1 MEQFTIFYESLRG
14 LWWILSTNT
23 LQCFLVI
30 YTHFWTYNLK
40 KNAVLNRKCSFIKFY
55 LSLKWVFL
63 FIKFGYLFSFSC
75 LCFHSFF
82 FNRWIKIQSLTNFT
96 KVENNQDNKLDKTMD
111 NTMDN
116 TMFYVVLILLVVSA
130 ISNIFVVLFCC
141 IYKSGQCNCKAKK
154 RELIIYFTNQL
165 W

>member
-23 LQCFLVI
+23 LQCVLVI

-63 FIKFGYLFSFSC
+63 FIKFGYLFGFSC
-75 LCFHSFF
+75 LCFHSVF

-96 KVENNQDNKLDKTMD
+96 KVEKNQDNKLD

-116 TMFYVVLILLVVSA
+116 TMFYVFLILLVVSA
-130 ISNIFVVLFCC
+130 ISNIFCC
-141 IYKSGQCNCKAKK
+141 IYKSGQCNCKTKK